1 MGAIKLWGRGVS
13 TAAAPPPKCSNFATL
28 LTRTS
33 APCISAI
40 DHARARP
47 KSLGFPLSHRQLCFR
62 KLAMRHFPSATA
74 ISFALAAAVWAAPA
88 AAQDAPV
95 GPAVEDSGLS
105 DIVVT
110 AQRREESLQD
120 VPVSV
125 SVLSG
130 DTLGAITS
138 TGADVRVLAGRV
150 PSLNIESSFGRTFP
164 RFYIRGLGNTDFD
177 LNASQPV
184 SLVYDDVVLE
194 NPRSEEHTSELQ
206 S

>member
-1 MGAIKLWGRGVS
+1 
-13 TAAAPPPKCSNFATL
+13 
-28 LTRTS
+28 
-33 APCISAI
+33 
-40 DHARARP
+40 
-47 KSLGFPLSHRQLCFR
+47 
-62 KLAMRHFPSATA
+62 MRHFPSATA

-150 PSLNIESSFGRTFP
+150 PSLNIESSFGRT
-164 RFYIRGLGNTDFD
+164 
-177 LNASQPV
+177 
-184 SLVYDDVVLE
+184 
-194 NPRSEEHTSELQ
+194 RSEEHTSELQ
-206 S
+206 SLMRISYAVFCLNKKKNTIQN

>member
-1 MGAIKLWGRGVS
+1 
-13 TAAAPPPKCSNFATL
+13 
-28 LTRTS
+28 
-33 APCISAI
+33 
-40 DHARARP
+40 
-47 KSLGFPLSHRQLCFR
+47 
-62 KLAMRHFPSATA
+62 MRHFPSTIAISIALATA
-74 ISFALAAAVWAAPA
+74 AWAAPA
-88 AAQDAPV
+88 AAQDAPAAPV
-95 GPAVEDSGLS
+95 VESDSGLG

-164 RFYIRGLGNTDFD
+164 RF
-177 LNASQPV
+177 
-184 SLVYDDVVLE
+184 
-194 NPRSEEHTSELQ
+194 
-206 S
+206 

>member
-1 MGAIKLWGRGVS
+1 
-13 TAAAPPPKCSNFATL
+13 
-28 LTRTS
+28 
-33 APCISAI
+33 
-40 DHARARP
+40 
-47 KSLGFPLSHRQLCFR
+47 
-62 KLAMRHFPSATA
+62 MRHFPSATA

-130 DTLGAITS
+130 DTLGASTS

-150 PSLNIESSFGRTFP
+150 PRLNIESSFGRTFP
-164 RFYIRGLGNTDFD
+164 RFYIRGLRNTTSDHNE
-177 LNASQPV
+177 LPPARLV
-184 SLVYDDVVLE
+184 SAEVVHE
-194 NPRSEEHTSELQ
+194 TIGRAPGRERVCHYVWIRRVAE
-206 S
+206 

>member
-1 MGAIKLWGRGVS
+1 
-13 TAAAPPPKCSNFATL
+13 
-28 LTRTS
+28 
-33 APCISAI
+33 
-40 DHARARP
+40 
-47 KSLGFPLSHRQLCFR
+47 
-62 KLAMRHFPSATA
+62 MRHFPSATA
-74 ISFALAAAVWAAPA
+74 IAPVLALLASAGWAAPA
-88 AAQDAPV
+88 AAQEA
-95 GPAVEDSGLS
+95 PAVEDSGLG

-120 VPVSV
+120 VPVAV

-130 DTLGAITS
+130 NTLDAITS
-138 TGADVRVLAGRV
+138 TGSDVRVLAGRV

-194 NPRSEEHTSELQ
+194 NPILKAFPIFKLHPL
-206 S
+206 

>member
-1 MGAIKLWGRGVS
+1 
-13 TAAAPPPKCSNFATL
+13 
-28 LTRTS
+28 
-33 APCISAI
+33 
-40 DHARARP
+40 
-47 KSLGFPLSHRQLCFR
+47 
-62 KLAMRHFPSATA
+62 MRHFPSATA

-130 DTLGAITS
+130 DTLG
-138 TGADVRVLAGRV
+138 
-150 PSLNIESSFGRTFP
+150 
-164 RFYIRGLGNTDFD
+164 
-177 LNASQPV
+177 
-184 SLVYDDVVLE
+184 
-194 NPRSEEHTSELQ
+194 RSEENTSELQ
-206 S
+206 SLMRISYAASYLKKKNNIF

>member
-1 MGAIKLWGRGVS
+1 MVFR
-13 TAAAPPPKCSNFATL
+13 
-28 LTRTS
+28 
-33 APCISAI
+33 
-40 DHARARP
+40 
-47 KSLGFPLSHRQLCFR
+47 LSHRHSIFR

-74 ISFALAAAVWAAPA
+74 IAFVLAAAGFAAPA
-88 AAQDAPV
+88 AAQDTAPV
-95 GPAVEDSGLS
+95 AEDSGLG

-120 VPVSV
+120 VPVAV

-138 TGADVRVLAGRV
+138 TGSDVRALAGRV

-177 LNASQPV
+177 LNA
-184 SLVYDDVVLE
+184 
-194 NPRSEEHTSELQ
+194 
-206 S
+206 

>member
-1 MGAIKLWGRGVS
+1 
-13 TAAAPPPKCSNFATL
+13 
-28 LTRTS
+28 
-33 APCISAI
+33 
-40 DHARARP
+40 
-47 KSLGFPLSHRQLCFR
+47 
-62 KLAMRHFPSATA
+62 MRHFPSATA
-74 ISFALAAAVWAAPA
+74 ISFALAAAAWPAPA
-88 AAQDAPV
+88 AAQDVPV
-95 GPAVEDSGLS
+95 AESDSGLG

-138 TGADVRVLAGRV
+138 TGADVRVLAGRA

-177 LNASQPV
+177 ITPPPPLSPKNANTATRERVMQ
-184 SLVYDDVVLE
+184 
-194 NPRSEEHTSELQ
+194 
-206 S
+206 